1 MKKIISLV
9 LVVIMALI
17 LIVSVSADEFPS
29 RDITLV
35 NPYEAGGTSD
45 IPSRIFASYISEN
58 HMNGRLMNVNCIAG
72 SGGAVGAQTV
82 MDARADGYTIL
93 VAPAGYAMNHAK
105 GTLDWTYEA
114 FEPVCLYVTSVL
126 SIVVRADSPYQTY
139 EDLVSAVK
147 ANPGKLKMG
156 IATSG
161 LPQFSVYAMEAH
173 ENMEFNTVME
183 NAYAM
188 GAKGVLNYYTPGT
201 LKGAELAEE
210 LGMFFS
216 TQASRLPKFEEGSTQ
231 AYNLGNVGA
240 SVDGVGSAYRQAFEA
255 LLSDG
260 QNHSVIVYT
269 ILAPDKRAASHYY
282 STEAILKTMQAH
294 YGLVYSDSIEAL
306 INNYI
311 PGEIETGNPDVKI
324 YLCPGS
330 NNEAAQSNVN
340 VPLYTGDYDVFVS
353 FSNFHTFMGA
363 VAEVEE
369 IYQKDI
375 KVISTVNTG
384 ENTYRGFHTQD
395 IFGNPVLNTA
405 IINPLN
411 VAGGISAAM
420 MYNALNGDP
429 AAMQLDGKPA
439 QLFVIPWL
447 CLDAQTYEKVEGLET
462 SHGTS
467 YVIDREDL
475 EELLV
480 TNNPDITV
488 QDMIEK
494 LNQLGDIDQLILSK
508 TAE

>member
-1 MKKIISLV
+1 MKKLLCLAMAAWMV
-9 LVVIMALI
+9 LGIVGITAVAEENERTLI
-17 LIVSVSADEFPS
+17 AVASMRAGARFADERNYYENVVGP
-29 RDITLV
+29 TLGWDFLF
-35 NPYEAGGTSD
+35 YEGVD
-45 IPSRIFASYISEN
+45 DLE
-58 HMNGRLMNVNCIAG
+58 
-72 SGGAVGAQTV
+72 
-82 MDARADGYTIL
+82 
-93 VAPAGYAMNHAK
+93 
-105 GTLDWTYEA
+105 TL
-114 FEPVCLYVTSVL
+114 L
-126 SIVVRADSPYQTY
+126 S
-139 EDLVSAVK
+139 
-147 ANPGKLKMG
+147 
-156 IATSG
+156 
-161 LPQFSVYAMEAH
+161 F
-173 ENMEFNTVME
+173 ME

-282 STEAILKTMQAH
+282 STEAILETMQAH

-508 TAE
+508 PAE

>member
-1 MKKIISLV
+1 
-9 LVVIMALI
+9 
-17 LIVSVSADEFPS
+17 
-29 RDITLV
+29 
-35 NPYEAGGTSD
+35 
-45 IPSRIFASYISEN
+45 
-58 HMNGRLMNVNCIAG
+58 
-72 SGGAVGAQTV
+72 
-82 MDARADGYTIL
+82 
-93 VAPAGYAMNHAK
+93 
-105 GTLDWTYEA
+105 
-114 FEPVCLYVTSVL
+114 
-126 SIVVRADSPYQTY
+126 
-139 EDLVSAVK
+139 
-147 ANPGKLKMG
+147 
-156 IATSG
+156 
-161 LPQFSVYAMEAH
+161 
-173 ENMEFNTVME
+173 ME

-282 STEAILKTMQAH
+282 STEAILETMQAH

-508 TAE
+508 PAE

>member
-1 MKKIISLV
+1 
-9 LVVIMALI
+9 
-17 LIVSVSADEFPS
+17 
-29 RDITLV
+29 
-35 NPYEAGGTSD
+35 
-45 IPSRIFASYISEN
+45 
-58 HMNGRLMNVNCIAG
+58 
-72 SGGAVGAQTV
+72 
-82 MDARADGYTIL
+82 
-93 VAPAGYAMNHAK
+93 
-105 GTLDWTYEA
+105 
-114 FEPVCLYVTSVL
+114 
-126 SIVVRADSPYQTY
+126 
-139 EDLVSAVK
+139 
-147 ANPGKLKMG
+147 
-156 IATSG
+156 
-161 LPQFSVYAMEAH
+161 
-173 ENMEFNTVME
+173 
-183 NAYAM
+183 
-188 GAKGVLNYYTPGT
+188 
-201 LKGAELAEE
+201 
-210 LGMFFS
+210 
-216 TQASRLPKFEEGSTQ
+216 
-231 AYNLGNVGA
+231 
-240 SVDGVGSAYRQAFEA
+240 
-255 LLSDG
+255 
-260 QNHSVIVYT
+260 
-269 ILAPDKRAASHYY
+269 
-282 STEAILKTMQAH
+282 MQAH

-508 TAE
+508 PAE